1 MRRLVLPVA
10 CLWLCAGLIATAHAQ
25 ARQPHP
31 EQSGE
36 SADLRVDSP
45 PATALTPK
53 LIDSKIKEVQAATD
67 LDDATKGKLI
77 ELYRKTL
84 SSLEAADAFDTKA
97 AAYTQSLK
105 TAPAQAAEIRKA
117 LDTAQKAGEGETEPP
132 PKDMPLQELDQR
144 LAKTQADAA
153 AVEAK
158 LTDMDKT
165 LETRAQ
171 RPTAAR
177 QRIIE
182 AKKELDDLE
191 AQLGLPPPDNQSPLV
206 TEAQRWARESHQ
218 RELRSEIH
226 MLDQQLL
233 SQTVR
238 TDLLKTQRDKAAA
251 DLKMLTAEQGMLED
265 QVNARRTA
273 EAETAQA
280 AAEEAKRQAE
290 GKHPLVQQLAQ
301 RNAALT
307 QEITAF
313 TAETG
318 RLDDQRTQIDQ
329 QTKRVS
335 DEHRSARQRLEV
347 AGVSQALG
355 QVLIDQRNQLP
366 DVRPLKKA
374 AAKREQEIADATLRQ
389 IRLGEERRQ
398 LRDIDAYVE
407 GISAGVPPDERKTVQ
422 DQLRN
427 LAKARKDLVEQALT
441 TLEAYLNSLG
451 EVDYASSQL
460 VDAIQAYDDFLSERL
475 LWVRSALAVS
485 LETVVALPSA
495 VAWMISPGNWMEV
508 GGALLYESTHSA
520 LFWLAALV
528 AGILLWSSRALRAAI
543 RSTEAP
549 LRRVRTDR
557 FLYTLQGLGLSLVL
571 AAPYP
576 LILAL
581 LGWQLYSSLEATLFT
596 KSVGYGALSVSVAL
610 YYLRAFRV
618 VCMPG
623 GVADRHFRWSGPV
636 LATLRRSFDRLIFVV
651 IPVGFVAS
659 AIYYHRDPVYSGT
672 LGRLSLVLLLA
683 AFAVF
688 FARVLHPRHGVL
700 HNPLEAHPEGWLNRS
715 RYFWYTIAVATP
727 LALVALALV
736 GYQYAAGI
744 LLKSLVS
751 SMFLVLGLTVI
762 HQLILRWLGLTRRR
776 LALQAALVR
785 RAARAAASEEES
797 RGDEDLTS
805 TIREL
810 DEPLLDL
817 ASLDERTR
825 KLMDT
830 LLFIGGAVGLWVIW
844 SDVLPAFGFLREIA
858 LWHHTA
864 VVNGEQKIV
873 PVTLADIIL
882 GLIVVFLAVAAG
894 RNLPALLEILLL
906 QRMSLSTGSRYAVKT
921 LTGYAITAAAA
932 LVVFSTFGFSWSQV
946 QWLVAALGVGIGFGL
961 QEIVANF
968 VSGLIILFERP
979 VRVGDIVTIGDT
991 TGVVSRIRIR
1001 ATTIRNWDK
1010 QELLVPNKE
1019 FITGRLLNW
1028 SLSDQLNRV
1037 IVNVGVAYGSDV
1049 KKALSLLTA
1058 AASENPRV
1066 VPDPPPFVTFEGFG
1080 DNSLNLVLR
1089 CYLESLDYRLSVA
1102 SELRQ
1107 AVNDKFAAAN
1117 ISIAFPQ
1124 RDVHLDTS
1132 GPLEVRISGSD
1143 SHSTGGT
1150 PVGPIPKPS

>member
-1 MRRLVLPVA
+1 MIRLPLQVA
-10 CLWLCAGLIATAHAQ
+10 FLLLCAGLVTTAHAQ
-25 ARQPHP
+25 PGPADS

-36 SADLRVDSP
+36 SADVPVDSP

-53 LIDSKIKEVQAATD
+53 LIDSKIREVRAATD

-97 AAYTQSLK
+97 AAYTQSLR

-117 LDTAQKAGEGETEPP
+117 LDAAQKAGEGPVEPL
-132 PKDMPLQELDQR
+132 PKDVTVQELGQR

-158 LTDMDKT
+158 LTEMEKA
-165 LETRAQ
+165 LENRAQ

-182 AKKELDDLE
+182 DKKELDDLE
-191 AQLGLPPPDNQSPLV
+191 AQMALPSSDNQSPLV
-206 TEAQRWARESHQ
+206 TQAQRWARESHQ
-218 RELRSEIH
+218 RELRSEVH
-226 MLDQQLL
+226 MLDQELL

-238 TDLLKTQRDKAAA
+238 TDLLEARRDKAAA
-251 DLKMLTAEQGMLED
+251 DLKTLRAEERKLED

-273 EAETAQA
+273 EAEEAQA
-280 AAEEAKRQAE
+280 AAEDAKRQAE

-307 QEITAF
+307 HEITVL
-313 TAETG
+313 TTETG
-318 RLDDQRTQIDQ
+318 RLDDQRIQIDQ
-329 QTKRVS
+329 QTKRIS
-335 DEHRSARQRLEV
+335 DEYRSARQRLEI
-347 AGVSQALG
+347 AGLSQALG
-355 QVLIDQRNQLP
+355 RVLIDQRNQLP
-366 DVRPLKKA
+366 DMRPLKKA

-389 IRLGEERRQ
+389 IRLGEEQHQ

-407 GISAGVPPDERKTVQ
+407 GLSAGVPADAREAVQ
-422 DQLRN
+422 DQLRQ

-451 EVDYASSQL
+451 ELDYASSQL
-460 VDAIQAYDDFLSERL
+460 VDTIQTYDDFLSERL
-475 LWVRSALAVS
+475 LWVRSALTLS
-485 LETVVALPSA
+485 LGTVVALPSA
-495 VAWMISPGNWMEV
+495 VAWMVSPGNWMEV
-508 GGALLYESTHSA
+508 GKILLYESAHSA
-520 LFWLAALV
+520 LFWLIALA
-528 AGILLWSSRALRAAI
+528 AGILLWSSRTLRAAI
-543 RSTEAP
+543 RSTETP

-596 KSVGYGALSVSVAL
+596 KCVGYGALSVSVAL

-618 VCMPG
+618 ICMPG

-651 IPVGFVAS
+651 VPVGFVAS
-659 AIYYHRDPVYSGT
+659 AVYYHPDPAYNGS

-683 AFAVF
+683 AFGVF
-688 FARVLHPRHGVL
+688 FARVLHPRQGAL
-700 HNPLEAHPEGWLNRS
+700 RNLLQAYPEGWLNRS
-715 RYFWYTIAVATP
+715 RYVWYTVAIAAP
-727 LALVALALV
+727 VALIALTLA
-736 GYQYAAGI
+736 GYLYTAGT

-751 SMFLVLGLTVI
+751 SMYLVLALTVI

-776 LALQAALVR
+776 LALQGALAR
-785 RAARAAASEEES
+785 RATRAVQEQP

-805 TIREL
+805 AIPQL
-810 DEPLLDL
+810 DEPLADL

-825 KLMDT
+825 KLIET
-830 LLFIGGAVGLWVIW
+830 LLFLGGAVGLWVTW

-864 VVNGEQKIV
+864 AVNGEQKIV
-873 PVTLADIIL
+873 PVTLADMIL
-882 GLIVVFLAVAAG
+882 VLIVLFLAIVAG

-906 QRMSLSTGSRYAVKT
+906 QRMSLSPGSRYAVKT

-932 LVVFSTFGFSWSQV
+932 LVVFTTFGFSWSQV

-968 VSGLIILFERP
+968 ISGLIILLERP

-1066 VPDPPPFVTFEGFG
+1066 VPDPPPFVTFDGFG
-1080 DNSLNLVLR
+1080 DNSLNLILR

-1107 AVNDKFAAAN
+1107 AINDKFAAAN

-1132 GPLEVRISGSD
+1132 GPLEVRIAGRDGGSAC
-1143 SHSTGGT
+1143 GA
-1150 PVGPIPKPS
+1150 PVSPSPKPS